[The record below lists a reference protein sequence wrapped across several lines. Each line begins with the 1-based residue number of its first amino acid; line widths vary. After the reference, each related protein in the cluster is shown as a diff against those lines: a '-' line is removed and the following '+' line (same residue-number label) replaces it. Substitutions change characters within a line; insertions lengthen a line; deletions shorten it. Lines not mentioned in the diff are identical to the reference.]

1 VIKYE
6 VIKRMDTSRMDYPHY
21 TFYVDRVRITLQP
34 QRPTYYQVYL
44 SPRVDDGAFTLTDLA
59 RSLPETDYSDETLVD
74 KIFHAQEAD
83 IRDLIVSHLLTWYK
97 CSSDD
102 KRRILLNLKPGI
114 NTTEELMKKSVDLL
128 AERNKRPSCFSMEL
142 HLMSLEDLLN
152 LFSGGSDDDDDDDA
166 AKAKLLAL
174 CI

>member
-34 QRPTYYQVYL
+34 QRPTCYQVYL

-74 KIFHAQEAD
+74 KILEAQQAD
-83 IRDLIVSHLLTWYK
+83 IRDLIVGELLTCYRS
-97 CSSDD
+97 SSDD
-102 KRRILLNLKPGI
+102 ERRILLNLKSDI
-114 NTTEELMKKSVDLL
+114 NTTDFFKKSTDLV
-128 AERNKRPSCFSMEL
+128 AGKNKRSPNSMEL

-152 LFSGGSDDDDDDDA
+152 LFPGGSDDDDA
-166 AKAKLLAL
+166 ARAKLLTL